1 MQRMRKKEKNYTEN
15 WAKKASEGDVCAQIT
30 MNAVYAVVLF
40 NRWHLYE
47 GSSNISSRA
56 AHTTY
61 YYMRIDLCLMMIPL
75 VIKMVIQNM
84 KPTSNVK
91 KEHNQ
96 DK

>member
-1 MQRMRKKEKNYTEN
+1 MRKRKISLKTEQ
-15 WAKKASEGDVCAQIT
+15 KRQRRRGDVCAQIT

-56 AHTTY
+56 THTTY